1 MTENE
6 IPSIDLLNNA
16 VQQAAKPA
24 TNHPRVLRTR
34 SLMAE
39 AIDQTLQYNLNRI
52 DDLIDKLNGLKEKLI
67 EGSRL
72 AKAEID
78 GHYSYA
84 SEALD
89 FADQIQARFLDIETN
104 GHAQAE
110 TAAAAGV
117 GSGELD
123 SSGGWGSADDA
134 GTAA

>member
-6 IPSIDLLNNA
+6 IPAMDLLNKA
-16 VQQAAKPA
+16 VQAVAEPKN
-24 TNHPRVLRTR
+24 NHPHILRTR
-34 SLMAE
+34 ALMAE
-39 AIDQTLQYNLNRI
+39 AIDHTLRSNLNRI
-52 DDLIDKLNGLKEKLI
+52 DDLIDKLNGLKDRLI

-72 AKAEID
+72 AKAEIE

-89 FADQIQARFLDIETN
+89 FADQIQARFLDIEEN

-110 TAAAAGV
+110 AADAAGV

-123 SSGGWGSADDA
+123 SSGGGRHADDA
-134 GTAA
+134 GAAA